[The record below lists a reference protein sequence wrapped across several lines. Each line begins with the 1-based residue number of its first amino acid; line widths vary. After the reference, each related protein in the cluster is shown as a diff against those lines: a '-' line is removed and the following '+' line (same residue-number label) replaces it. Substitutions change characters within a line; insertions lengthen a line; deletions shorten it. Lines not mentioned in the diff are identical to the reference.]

1 MEFRLPEL
9 GENVASATI
18 LRVLAEAGSMVSEG
32 EALLELESDKATLEL
47 PSPVSGRVEK
57 VLVQEGEP
65 VRVGDPLLVID
76 ESAADASGRAEGRPP
91 GRSAS
96 QPAGEAEPMSKSTGR
111 ADRSAPGS
119 PASRPPDRPPVL
131 LPTAVPVSPTRAAI
145 QLPAEPELSPPVP
158 EAPEVEDRRPGAAH
172 GAPGSGELPPVPA
185 GPATRRLAR
194 ELGVDLH
201 RVHGSGRGGR
211 VTVDDV
217 KGFVRANGG
226 RVIPEPPGAEWQ
238 SVAGADPRLARR
250 APSADLSAPP
260 LPDFA
265 QWGEIE
271 RRPITGIR
279 RATAEQMSLAWR
291 LCPQVTQYDQADITE
306 LEAGRKRYLESLPPG
321 APKVTATVLAI
332 KAVVAALRAYPQ
344 FNASFDAAAG
354 EWVFKRYFHI
364 GVAVDTEHG
373 LLVPVIRD
381 ADQKNGLE
389 LAAELA
395 ELAERARG
403 RKLRPEEMRGGT
415 FTITNLGSIGG
426 TAFSPIV
433 NYPELAILGLA
444 RSSWQ
449 QVIRDGQPEIR
460 LMLPLCLSYDHRV
473 IDGADGARFI
483 THVARALADPVRLLV
498 ES

>member
-1 MEFRLPEL
+1 M
-9 GENVASATI
+9 
-18 LRVLAEAGSMVSEG
+18 
-32 EALLELESDKATLEL
+32 
-47 PSPVSGRVEK
+47 
-57 VLVQEGEP
+57 
-65 VRVGDPLLVID
+65 
-76 ESAADASGRAEGRPP
+76 
-91 GRSAS
+91 
-96 QPAGEAEPMSKSTGR
+96 PA
-111 ADRSAPGS
+111 
-119 PASRPPDRPPVL
+119 
-131 LPTAVPVSPTRAAI
+131 
-145 QLPAEPELSPPVP
+145 
-158 EAPEVEDRRPGAAH
+158 
-172 GAPGSGELPPVPA
+172 PVPA

-226 RVIPEPPGAEWQ
+226 RSMFPPPSAEVGRPASGGGAY
-238 SVAGADPRLARR
+238 AHPG
-250 APSADLSAPP
+250 PSADLSVPP

-291 LCPQVTQYDQADITE
+291 LCPQVTQYEQADITE

-321 APKVTATVLAI
+321 APKVTVTVLAI
-332 KAVVAALRAYPQ
+332 KAVVAALRACPQ
-344 FNASFDAAAG
+344 FNTSFDATAG
-354 EWVFKRYFHI
+354 EWIFKKYFHI

-381 ADQKNGLE
+381 ANQKNGLE
-389 LAAELA
+389 LAEELA

-403 RKLRPEEMRGGT
+403 RKLRTEEMRGGT
-415 FTITNLGSIGG
+415 FTITNLGGIGG

-433 NYPELAILGLA
+433 NYPEVAILGLA

-449 QVIRDGQPEIR
+449 QVIRDGRPEIR

-473 IDGADGARFI
+473 IDGAGGARFI